1 MYDTVALHLSG
12 IYSAYMKKKKLFSFD
27 TMVDVN
33 VYKLYS
39 TCINTCLHGRCGVGS
54 SVNRFI
60 IFLREVGGSYIKM
73 SEINLVMEICSCTD
87 K

>member
-1 MYDTVALHLSG
+1 MYDTVALHLSS
-12 IYSAYMKKKKLFSFD
+12 IYSAYTKKKSFSFD
-27 TMVDVN
+27 IMVDVN

-39 TCINTCLHGRCGVGS
+39 TCINTCLHGRRGVGS

-60 IFLREVGGSYIKM
+60 IFLREVRGNYIKM